1 MGRLFGTDGAR
12 GVANTEI
19 SCELAMKI
27 GRFAA
32 VVLGEGKE
40 NKPLRV
46 LIGTDTRR
54 SADMLSNAIASGFC
68 SAGCNVLNIGVVPTP
83 AVAFLVKQ
91 YNYDA
96 GVVIS
101 ASHNP
106 FEYNGIKIFGPDGY
120 KLPDETEEKIEA
132 YILDDVSPV
141 MPKVGSQ
148 VGTVTYSPT
157 AVNDYIK
164 HLGNAA
170 DAHFFGMRIAVDCA
184 NGAASKTAGELFGR
198 LGAECTLIH
207 CHPDGININA
217 DCGSMHLSRLCEY
230 VRENGFDLG
239 LAFDGDADRL
249 LCSDE
254 NGNEVD
260 GDKMIAICA
269 KYLKEKG
276 ALKANTVAVTVMSN
290 MGMLKYLEGN
300 GIRYEKT
307 AVGDRYVLQRM
318 LETGCNL
325 GGEQSGHI
333 IFSDHAT
340 TGDGEM
346 TAVQLLNIVR
356 ASGKTL
362 GQLADEIELYPQ
374 ILINVRVSALGKLR
388 LDEDAEIRNAIA
400 YAEEQLGDEGRVLV
414 RASGTEPLVRVM
426 LEGRDQKLTE
436 TLAQEIAQVVKER
449 LI

>member
-27 GRFAA
+27 GRYTA
-32 VVLGEGKE
+32 VVLGKE
-40 NKPLRV
+40 KETPLRI

-54 SADMLSNAIASGFC
+54 SADMLSNAIISGFC
-68 SAGCNVLNIGVVPTP
+68 SAGCNVLHIGVAPTP
-83 AVAFLVKQ
+83 AIAYLVRQ

-101 ASHNP
+101 ASHNS

-120 KLPDETEEKIEA
+120 KLPDETEEQIES
-132 YILDDVSPV
+132 YILDEVSSIPL
-141 MPKVGSQ
+141 KIGAQ
-148 VGTVTYSPT
+148 VGTVTHSPT
-157 AVNDYIK
+157 AVNDYIR
-164 HLGNAA
+164 HLENAA
-170 DAHFFGMRIAVDCA
+170 EAHFFGMRIAVDCA

-198 LGAECTLIH
+198 LGAECTLIN
-207 CHPDGININA
+207 CHPNGVNINK
-217 DCGSMHLSRLCEY
+217 DCGSMHVEKLCEY
-230 VRENGFDLG
+230 VRENKFDLG
-239 LAFDGDADRL
+239 FAFDGDADRL
-249 LCSDE
+249 LCADE

-260 GDKMIAICA
+260 GDKMIAVCA

-276 ALKANTVAVTVMSN
+276 ALKANTVAVTVMTN
-290 MGMLKYLEGN
+290 MGMLKYLERN

-346 TAVQLLNIVR
+346 TAVQLLNIIR

-362 GQLADEIELYPQ
+362 GQLAGEIELYPQ
-374 ILINVRVSALGKLR
+374 VLINVRVSALGKLR
-388 LDEDAEIRNAIA
+388 LEEDEEIKTAIA
-400 YAEEQLGDEGRVLV
+400 FAEEKLGNEGRVLV

-426 LEGRDQKLTE
+426 LEGRDKKLTE

>member
-27 GRFAA
+27 GRYTA

-40 NKPLRV
+40 NKSLRV

-91 YNYDA
+91 YKYDA

-132 YILDDVSPV
+132 FILDDVSPV
-141 MPKVGSQ
+141 MPKVGAQ

-164 HLGNAA
+164 HLENAA

-217 DCGSMHLSRLCEY
+217 DCGSMHLNRLCEY
-230 VRENGFDLG
+230 VRANGFDLG

-269 KYLKEKG
+269 KYLKDKG

-290 MGMLKYLEGN
+290 MGMLKYLERN

-346 TAVQLLNIVR
+346 TAVQLLNIIR

-362 GQLADEIELYPQ
+362 GQLASEIELYPQ

-388 LDEDAEIRNAIA
+388 LEEDAEVRNAVA

-436 TLAQEIAQVVKER
+436 TLAHEIAQVVKER

>member
-12 GVANTEI
+12 GIANTEI
-19 SCELAMKI
+19 SCELAMQI
-27 GRFAA
+27 GRCTA
-32 VVLGEGKE
+32 VVLGEGKQ
-40 NKPLRV
+40 NVKLRV

-54 SADMLSNAIASGFC
+54 SADMLASAIAAGLC

-83 AVAFLVKQ
+83 AVAFLVRQ
-91 YNYDA
+91 YKYDA

-132 YILDDVSPV
+132 YILDDVSPIF
-141 MPKVGSQ
+141 PAVGAA
-148 VGTVTYSPT
+148 VGTLTYSPT

-164 HLGNAA
+164 HLENAA

-198 LGAECTLIH
+198 LGAECTLIN
-207 CHPDGININA
+207 CHPDGVNINA
-217 DCGSMHLSRLCEY
+217 DCGSMHIEKLCEY
-230 VRENGFDLG
+230 VKNNGFDLG

-249 LCSDE
+249 LCADE
-254 NGNEVD
+254 NGNPVD
-260 GDKMIAICA
+260 GDKMIAVCA
-269 KYLKEKG
+269 KHLKEKG
-276 ALKANTVAVTVMSN
+276 ALKANTVAVTVMTN
-290 MGMLKYLEGN
+290 MGMLKFLEKN

-362 GQLADEIELYPQ
+362 GQLASEIELYPQ
-374 ILINVRVSALGKLR
+374 VLINVRVSALGKLR
-388 LDEDAEIRNAIA
+388 LDEDAEIRTAIA
-400 YAEEQLGDEGRVLV
+400 YAEEKLGDEGRVLV

-426 LEGRDQKLTE
+426 LEGRDRALTE
-436 TLAQEIAQVVKER
+436 KLAEEIAQVVKER